1 MIDVLMEDGTEKSL
15 PLSSEEKE
23 DRRGPMTLM
32 MMLEHAA

>member
-15 PLSSEEKE
+15 PLSSEE
-23 DRRGPMTLM
+23 DRRGPMTLL

>member
-23 DRRGPMTLM
+23 DRRGPMTLFIT
-32 MMLEHAA
+32 LQ